1 VEAERYIEVLVVRH
15 CDNAEVPLL
24 PVVGKHAVRCEAV
37 VRRGNAA
44 EVSTKAGSINNIPH
58 LTLSLTVCRTYGQYC
73 LPTVSD
79 ILES

>member
-24 PVVGKHAVRCEAV
+24 PVVGNHAVRCEAE

-44 EVSTKAGSINNIPH
+44 EVSTKAGSINNIPALDTIAYRVQNLRTIL
-58 LTLSLTVCRTYGQYC
+58 LTDRQ
-73 LPTVSD
+73 
-79 ILES
+79 